1 MPLSILL
8 QLSNG
13 SLRKSTESGRGHC
26 GFKMRGRGPVV
37 GEKSHPLPHEALCD
51 MRNLFFLLGN
61 RTTLYINLV
70 ILLNLSLSKLD
81 LQDTFKISLRA

>member
-8 QLSNG
+8 QLSYG
-13 SLRKSTESGRGHC
+13 SLRKSTKSGRGQC
-26 GFKMRGRGPVV
+26 GLKRRGRGPVV
-37 GEKSHPLPHEALCD
+37 GEKSQPLPHEALCD
-51 MRNLFFLLGN
+51 MRNLVFLLGN
-61 RTTLYINLV
+61 HTTLYINLV